1 MVQDGF
7 GVIENGAK
15 GIINIKTMNV
25 DGTFNAG
32 KNIIDSSFQVIDTN
46 IEKKLLKK
54 TRYMISYQKD
64 ETIRLIK
71 EFDLLEKMRDIIED
85 ENFEINSINGI
96 LISKEIDNL
105 SNPLTDKY
113 SVDKIY

>member
-1 MVQDGF
+1 MKLKFTQQEKMDIIRIGISAMSLIAGF
-7 GVIENGAK
+7 TLSINYLSWISVALCGIPIFKECIEG
-15 GIINIKTMNV
+15 
-25 DGTFNAG
+25 
-32 KNIIDSSFQVIDTN
+32 
-46 IEKKLLKK
+46 
-54 TRYMISYQKD
+54 
-64 ETIRLIK
+64 LIK

-85 ENFEINSINGI
+85 EKFEINSINGI